1 MSETESL
8 FSRTIADL
16 RRRRVFRVAA
26 AYGVVAWLI
35 IEVADIV
42 LPALRLPEWVITA
55 VVITAL
61 AGFPIALLLGWLF
74 DVTPDGVVRTRP
86 ADEDAPAI
94 RRVARRGIDF
104 IIIGVLL
111 AVIGYLVY
119 QQAPFG
125 ADEGAE
131 RSIAVLPFED
141 FSPDGDNEYFSDGI
155 AEELLNTLVGV
166 EGLRVAAR
174 TSSFAFKNRNEDVRS
189 IAEKL
194 NVKNVLSGSVRRAGD
209 RVRITATLID
219 ADDGFQL
226 WSETYDRQLDNI
238 FDIQA
243 EISRSIV
250 DQLRLELIG
259 ELPRMMASADAQID
273 IRAYDLYLLGRH
285 HWHRR
290 TAESLERALDLFQ
303 QAIAIDENFALAY
316 TGVADTYLLMEG
328 YGGLT
333 PEEATAR
340 AEAPVAR
347 ALALDNTLSEAYAS
361 QGLLRLNQGD
371 PSAAEL
377 ALRGA
382 VDLNPNNSM
391 AHMWLGLVLGRRV
404 GPSAALNEYE
414 RALSLDPLHPV
425 IHQNVATTRA
435 DVGEFEQAK
444 AGLETLIANGPE
456 HGRAYSQLAR
466 LAVEFGRYDEAVRW
480 GRLALEEGDTMGY
493 VPLADAMVG
502 LGEYESAQSYLTKA
516 LEYAGNEGKKWNLL
530 GSQATLYLAQKKF
543 AELEALTAESP
554 SNRNPNRLIWAGVAR
569 IGRGDG
575 HGGAEL
581 IEEVLAHPMSEMME
595 PDDRIALLMA
605 AAWGESEEGRDAD
618 MRAFV
623 ERAKA
628 VYSSAVEVGWNTP
641 QLHGW
646 TALALYVGD
655 EREASL
661 ERLRTAI
668 DLGWRE
674 SRVLGGVPIIDD
686 LREDPEFRDL
696 MAWVDQDLERMES
709 AVAGSQ
715 LAAGGVSVAGR

>member
-1 MSETESL
+1 MSETERL

-42 LPALRLPEWVITA
+42 LPALRVPEWVITA

-61 AGFPIALLLGWLF
+61 AGFPVALLLGWLF
-74 DVTPDGVVRTRP
+74 DVTSDGVVRTRP
-86 ADEDAPAI
+86 ADTDAPAI

-119 QQAPFG
+119 QQDPFG
-125 ADEGAE
+125 ADGGAE

-141 FSPDGDNEYFSDGI
+141 FSPNGDNEYFSDGI

-189 IAEKL
+189 IAQKL

-219 ADDGFQL
+219 AEDGFQL
-226 WSETYDRQLDNI
+226 WSETYDRRLDNI

-259 ELPRMMASADAQID
+259 ELPRMMASVDEQID

-285 HWHRR
+285 HWHKR
-290 TAESLERALDLFQ
+290 TADSLERALDLFQ
-303 QAIAIDENFALAY
+303 QAIVIDENFALAY

-333 PEEATAR
+333 REQATAR

-347 ALALDNTLSEAYAS
+347 ALALDSTLSEAYAS

-391 AHMWLGLVLGRRV
+391 AHMWLGLVLSRRI
-404 GPSAALNEYE
+404 GPDAALNEYE

-425 IHQNVATTRA
+425 IHQNVATTRG
-435 DVGEFEQAK
+435 DVGEFEEAR
-444 AGLETLIANGPE
+444 AGLENLIANGPE
-456 HGRAYSQLAR
+456 YGRAYSQLAR

-480 GRLALEEGDTMGY
+480 GRLAIEEGDTFGY
-493 VPLADAMVG
+493 VALAEAMLG
-502 LGEYESAQSYLTKA
+502 LGDFESAQAYLATA
-516 LEYAGNEGKKWNLL
+516 LERAGEQGGDWDVL
-530 GSQATLYLAQKKF
+530 GTQASLYLAQSKF
-543 AELEALTAESP
+543 GELEALAAENASDHD
-554 SNRNPNRLIWAGVAR
+554 PNGQVWAGVAR

-575 HGGAEL
+575 EGGAAL
-581 IEEVLAHPMSEMME
+581 LDEVLANSMMEWFE
-595 PDDRIALLMA
+595 PDDRLALLTA
-605 AAWGESEEGRDAD
+605 AAWGESVEEHDAD
-618 MRAFV
+618 IRAYV
-623 ERAKA
+623 ERAMA
-628 VYSSAVEVGWNTP
+628 VYEAALAAGWNTP

-646 TALALYVGD
+646 AAMALYIGD
-655 EREASL
+655 QREASL
-661 ERLRTAI
+661 ERLRVAV

-674 SRVLGGVPIIDD
+674 SRLLGGVPVIDAF
-686 LREDPEFRDL
+686 REDPEFREL
-696 MAWVDQDLERMES
+696 MAWVDQDLERMERV
-709 AVAGSQ
+709 VAASQ
-715 LAAGGVSVAGR
+715 LDSGGVSVAGR